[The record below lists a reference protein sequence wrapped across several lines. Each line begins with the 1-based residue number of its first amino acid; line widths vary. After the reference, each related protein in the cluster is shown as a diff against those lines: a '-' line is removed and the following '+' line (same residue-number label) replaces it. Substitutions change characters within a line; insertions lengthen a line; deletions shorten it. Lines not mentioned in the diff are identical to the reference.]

1 MVTCLHHMNPQAFWL
16 VVHCRPPST
25 MSETS
30 VLWRQVKEKPT
41 DVKLWKKK
49 HAAERVRRDYRTAD
63 EVLKE
68 ASEKGA
74 EAPRQ
79 TILDMRGPQVRRVHF
94 LFRVKMCGHSCILL
108 SGQES

>member
-1 MVTCLHHMNPQAFWL
+1 MGL
-16 VVHCRPPST
+16 VVHRQHHST
-25 MSETS
+25 THITMR
-30 VLWRQVKEKPT
+30 LRQVKEKAT

-79 TILDMRGPQVRRVHF
+79 TILDMRGPQVGETHF
-94 LFRVKMCGHSCILL
+94 PC
-108 SGQES
+108 ESMPVVIHIYYGLAALAVRGSPGESPA